1 MEFEKLREIL
11 EDVLHI
17 DKSRISEDTNLIDD
31 LCVDSLDLFE
41 ITVEI
46 GQVFEVE
53 INMEEAD
60 RLETVGDLLE
70 AIRRSGS
77 EL

>member
-1 MEFEKLREIL
+1 MELEKLREIL

-17 DKSRISEDTNLIDD
+17 DKSRITEETSLIDD
-31 LCVDSLDLFE
+31 LCVDSLDLFQ

-46 GQVFEVE
+46 GKVFELE

-70 AIRRSGS
+70 AICSSGRES
-77 EL
+77 

>member
-1 MEFEKLREIL
+1 MEFEKLREII

-17 DKSRISEDTNLIDD
+17 DKNRITEGTDLIDD

-46 GQVFEVE
+46 GKIFEVE
-53 INMEEAD
+53 ISMEDVD
-60 RLETVGDLLE
+60 RFETVGDLLD
-70 AIRRSGS
+70 AIRSSGR
-77 EL
+77 EV